1 MNPWKT
7 VLEDQKALRILSHE
21 ELTDKVLEAAGWGF
35 FGGICFTLAF
45 VFTGQWI
52 AHTIGLGG

>member
-21 ELTDKVLEAAGWGF
+21 ELTDKILEAAGWGF
-35 FGGICFTLAF
+35 FGGILFTLTF
-45 VFTGQWI
+45 VWIGERI
-52 AHTIGLGG
+52 AHAIGLG